1 MSFASLYMV
10 HLTSFSQIRMLEH
23 VLQLSKLLP
32 SSTKIIVSILEQTL
46 SEEDQDPRTEYDD
59 TYANSAWIIGAC
71 SESIAERPAG
81 EWADLVN
88 LPRWT
93 ARVIEKWGWSG
104 RALEGFAALVC
115 VG

>member
-32 SSTKIIVSILEQTL
+32 SSTKIIGSILEQTL
-46 SEEDQDPRTEYDD
+46 SEDQDPRTEYDD

-104 RALEGFAALVC
+104 RALEGFAALVRA
-115 VG
+115 G